1 VLSSA
6 SVEGR
11 DAATVVPSAWPALLA
26 LAVVVLLSIGMLGT
40 DLLVEYRTA
49 DETTKLVDNALRS
62 VALADDL
69 RSQAH
74 LLAANPVGRE
84 VPRAVLAQIAR
95 DTTRYEPLA
104 TYEGERAEWTRL
116 RGLLDRL
123 RDTQTTDARAVD
135 PALVRAIE
143 TSLDQVVRI
152 NEREAA
158 RSVAVI
164 RAAHRQAFMIDAA
177 AGAVTFLL
185 AVVVATALVR
195 ALRRQRALVAAH
207 LALARERQ
215 DELEAFAGRVAH
227 DLRGPLAPIRGYAD
241 LLRTDSGPPP
251 REIGERITKATGRM
265 IAIIDSLLAL
275 SVSGRPGSG
284 RTAVEPVVAQAIED
298 ARSLLADA
306 DIELAVAN
314 CAVRC
319 PPEVLGRIV
328 QNLVSNAIKYRA
340 PERRLALGIAATRRG
355 DTVELAVSD
364 NGVGMDAVAAARAF
378 DAFYRADAARG
389 IAGHGLGLSIVKRTV
404 DALGGSC
411 SLASEPGAGTRVAIR
426 LPAAV

>member
-1 VLSSA
+1 LSSPRTIGRVASRLRETGAPRTAPQAPLRAHAWLPSAAVLSSA

-195 ALRRQRALVAAH
+195 LTSRGRASDRTSSRPSRDAS
-207 LALARERQ
+207 RTIC
-215 DELEAFAGRVAH
+215 AGRSRPSA
-227 DLRGPLAPIRGYAD
+227 GTPTSCAP
-241 LLRTDSGPPP
+241 
-251 REIGERITKATGRM
+251 
-265 IAIIDSLLAL
+265 
-275 SVSGRPGSG
+275 
-284 RTAVEPVVAQAIED
+284 TAARRH
-298 ARSLLADA
+298 ARSASA
-306 DIELAVAN
+306 S
-314 CAVRC
+314 
-319 PPEVLGRIV
+319 P
-328 QNLVSNAIKYRA
+328 
-340 PERRLALGIAATRRG
+340 RRPDG
-355 DTVELAVSD
+355 
-364 NGVGMDAVAAARAF
+364 
-378 DAFYRADAARG
+378 
-389 IAGHGLGLSIVKRTV
+389 
-404 DALGGSC
+404 
-411 SLASEPGAGTRVAIR
+411 
-426 LPAAV
+426 